1 MRVSTYSLLFVA
13 AIVAVI
19 GLSQGTYRYFL
30 SEELSKAE
38 GRLSLYQSSVK
49 AELERYSHLTHILA
63 RDPFVIDT
71 AEGAGTGK
79 LNDRLEDF
87 AAQSG
92 LDAIYLMD
100 ENGFTISASNFR
112 DAGGFIGQNYAFR
125 PYFKRAISGEQ
136 GRFYAIGATTG
147 LPGYFIANAVENSG
161 ETPVGV
167 VAIKIDFSDLE
178 ESWRNS
184 GEQVLLANEDGV
196 ILLSSD
202 PSWQYRTLAPLSE
215 TQRAEIAAAK
225 QFPGQALE
233 ALDWVDMSGNWAR
246 ISDGKRLHLSA
257 SDPTHNWTLHYFSGD
272 DRASARSWLVT
283 ALFALVGG
291 AVFTVLQ
298 IGRTRRVG
306 AALTR
311 SEMEEAKLR
320 EANERLAV
328 EIEERNAAERRLKRT
343 QTELDRAS
351 RLAALGQL
359 SASVTH
365 ELGQPIAAM
374 RNHLAAAEIGAN
386 GQSKLT
392 RNLGGLVDRM
402 EGITRQLRFFA
413 RSESEPFTD
422 VDLSSSVK
430 AALELVTTN
439 LESGAVEVR
448 LDLPE
453 TPVWV
458 RGIAL
463 RVEQVMT
470 NVLRNAIDAME
481 ETGQPEIR
489 ISVQTDGVT
498 AWVEIA
504 DNGHGFG
511 DVTLPE
517 MQEPFVTTRE
527 SGRGMGLGLSISASI
542 VKDHDGT
549 MSAKA
554 RDGGGTVFR
563 ISFPAVQTD
572 EKYHD

>member
-1 MRVSTYSLLFVA
+1 MRFSSYILLLIAAVA
-13 AIVAVI
+13 AFAA
-19 GLSQGTYRYFL
+19 LSQGTYRYFL
-30 SEELSKAE
+30 SEELSKAQ

-63 RDPFVIDT
+63 QDPFVIAT
-71 AEGAGTGK
+71 AEGAETDG
-79 LNDRLEDF
+79 LNHRLEDF

-100 ENGFTISASNFR
+100 ESGFTISASNFR
-112 DAGGFIGQNYAFR
+112 NNGGFIGQNYAFR
-125 PYFKRAISGEQ
+125 PYFQTAFSGDQ

-147 LPGYFIANAVENSG
+147 LPGYFIANAVEG
-161 ETPVGV
+161 RGDGPVGV

-178 ESWRNS
+178 ESWRKS

-196 ILLSSD
+196 VLLASD
-202 PSWQYRTLAPLSE
+202 PAWQYRTLAPLSE
-215 TQRAEIAAAK
+215 TQRADIAAAK

-233 ALDWVDMSGNWAR
+233 ALDWDDLSGDWAR
-246 ISDGKRLHLSA
+246 ISGGKRLHLSA
-257 SDPTHNWTLHYFSGD
+257 SDATHNWTLHYFSSD

-291 AVFTVLQ
+291 TAFTILQ
-298 IGRTRRVG
+298 IGRNRRVG
-306 AALTR
+306 AALAR

-320 EANERLAV
+320 QANERLAV
-328 EIEERNAAERRLKRT
+328 EIEERNTAERRLKRT

-374 RNHLAAAEIGAN
+374 RNHLAAAEFSSN
-386 GQSKLT
+386 GPTKLT
-392 RNLGGLVDRM
+392 HNIGGLVDRM

-413 RSESEPFTD
+413 RSESEPFGD
-422 VDLSSSVK
+422 VDLAASVT
-430 AALELVTTN
+430 AALDLVAPNVAQNGVT
-439 LESGAVEVR
+439 VR
-448 LDLPE
+448 TDLP
-453 TPVWV
+453 TSPVFI

-470 NVLRNAIDAME
+470 NVLRNAIDATE
-481 ETGQPEIR
+481 DTDAPDIR
-489 ISVQTDGVT
+489 VT
-498 AWVEIA
+498 VGSDKREAWVEVA
-504 DNGHGFG
+504 DNGHGMG
-511 DVTLPE
+511 DVSLAE
-517 MQEPFVTTRE
+517 LQEPFVTTRE
-527 SGRGMGLGLSISASI
+527 SGRGMGLGLAISASI

-549 MSAKA
+549 MTASA

-563 ISFPAVQTD
+563 IAFPSVPTD
-572 EKYHD
+572 DEEL